1 MIYERIR
8 QSLFSAVSALTIVD
22 SMPDGGNAAIIL
34 LKENVLPAPSWTVPG
49 DWIYDGSPFYY
60 AESNNNKNMIFFVGK
75 HNLWPNKNSENIL
88 NTLSPAD
95 RGVSISTD
103 VELKQFYP

>member
-1 MIYERIR
+1 
-8 QSLFSAVSALTIVD
+8 
-22 SMPDGGNAAIIL
+22 
-34 LKENVLPAPSWTVPG
+34 
-49 DWIYDGSPFYY
+49 
-60 AESNNNKNMIFFVGK
+60 MIFFVGK

-103 VELKQFYP
+103 AELKQFYPHPYEADSEAESTAQTKGSLVITKKYVCYLGDDFLDEIVNSMGLLPSITSLYLPSPVQNNVRLLPNS